1 MQVKAKGLKL
11 DICTNTGNVL
21 LTYHYPISVRYY
33 AVMSEIATLH
43 GCNIDCIKGKYYVV
57 LKEVGTSTAVISK
70 FRVVQNQ
77 LMLQSREV
85 KIASLQQEIQSLK
98 GGV

>member
-21 LTYHYPISVRYY
+21 LTYHYPISARHYGLM
-33 AVMSEIATLH
+33 AEIATLH
-43 GCNIDCIKGKYYVV
+43 NCKMECIRNKYYVV

-70 FRVVQNQ
+70 FRIVQKQ